1 MNQTFGTTLGALP
14 LADSM
19 RADGT
24 SDGDCTMSASHQS
37 TVIDCTT
44 SQMTSF
50 SVPPIPHTD
59 HIVHG
64 KTTID
69 TMGLINIPP
78 NCTTVSPSYMPLIV
92 PPSPL
97 SIATE
102 PTEPLEELRLL
113 KSQLGDIAR
122 VCNAVARGDL
132 SQKITV
138 SHVQGTIMVQLKDV
152 VNTMVCITSSLNS
165 IYSPL
170 LGG

>member
-14 LADSM
+14 IADSM

-24 SDGDCTMSASHQS
+24 LDGDRAMSASH
-37 TVIDCTT
+37 
-44 SQMTSF
+44 QMTSF